1 MTRKYLPTLAEL
13 IDRMSIVQM
22 KQIFISENAEE
33 YEKEIRNIMHDID
46 RINEKLWYDF
56 KGIEDGGSIDFFNS
70 KCIRASLIIQL
81 TNRVIWENESKA
93 RLGGTEQDKLLKFTH
108 SINGIRN
115 TAKNIISKE
124 IGERIDLKID
134 SLAADLPKEYGS
146 WNIFTGWEQ

>member
-1 MTRKYLPTLAEL
+1 MKRKYLPTLAEL

-46 RINEKLWYDF
+46 FLLINKEPNNEL
-56 KGIEDGGSIDFFNS
+56 IFNA
-70 KCIRASLIIQL
+70 KCIRASLLIQFS
-81 TNRVIWENESKA
+81 NRIIWENESKA
-93 RLGGTEQDKLLKFTH
+93 RLGGSDQDKLLKFTH

-115 TAKNIISKE
+115 TAKNIISRE
-124 IGERIDLKID
+124 IGERVDLKID
-134 SLAADLPKEYGS
+134 SLADNLPTEYGN